1 MGDLQVSK
9 VGEIYDRHAPQIYR
23 YIYHRLGNQA
33 LAEDLTSEVFVR
45 FLHARV
51 APDNL
56 VAYLYRSAHNV
67 IVDYVRRNPRF
78 LEPLDE
84 QVVAEHSDPAQL
96 AELEAERQRLR
107 RAILRLT
114 PDQQQVIV
122 LRYIEEL
129 PNAEIARVLGKPE
142 GAVKALQ
149 HRALA
154 SLRVLL
160 GVETGRGVKLELVLK
175 SMDGTA

>member
-1 MGDLQVSK
+1 MGDLQASN

-51 APDNL
+51 TPDNL